1 MLLPVHTS
9 HPERGSRRSPVQ
21 VKPPR
26 DSPPASLW
34 GQARG
39 AVECGATPG
48 FWIYQPSSH
57 CGQPVISRALNEFWG
72 SFGCSP
78 PVVPSLPPAGPT
90 NSRERRGAP
99 AFPSRSRDSQT
110 ASRGTMEPW
119 ILLVGA
125 GIVLG
130 CVSGHLYT
138 SPESCEGR
146 CGEPFSEDDECHC
159 HRECGTQHS
168 CCEDYERHCGPG
180 GEGAEGGA
188 RSRDGFSSSRDSI
201 TEQELLELSE
211 QLYRLDH
218 NKARPGDIAINPQH
232 LAGPDETG
240 DKQDRSPQPLYK
252 YVNEA
257 LFSKPTY
264 ASFIKL
270 LDNYQRATG
279 REEEVTAEEL
289 REQDRFLQEVMKTE
303 LMKKLFVFLQGKNRY
318 SSEEEFVQDLKEMW
332 FGLYSRGDGER
343 DSSGFEHVFSGEVK
357 KGKVSGF
364 HNWIRFYLLEK
375 QGGVNYFSHN
385 FNGPWDTYPD
395 VLGLQFS
402 WDGFYKEVGSAFIGC
417 SPEFEFG
424 LYSLCFLARPG
435 RACHLS
441 LGGHRLSVQTYPWT
455 KSSSSSGR
463 RFIATAYVMSP

>member
-1 MLLPVHTS
+1 MALSWPGQDVPQQDLP
-9 HPERGSRRSPVQ
+9 RGHLSAELG
-21 VKPPR
+21 
-26 DSPPASLW
+26 SPPL
-34 GQARG
+34 
-39 AVECGATPG
+39 C
-48 FWIYQPSSH
+48 
-57 CGQPVISRALNEFWG
+57 
-72 SFGCSP
+72 
-78 PVVPSLPPAGPT
+78 VPK
-90 NSRERRGAP
+90 
-99 AFPSRSRDSQT
+99 D
-110 ASRGTMEPW
+110 
-119 ILLVGA
+119 
-125 GIVLG
+125 
-130 CVSGHLYT
+130 LYT
-138 SPESCEGR
+138 APDSCEGR
-146 CGEPFSEDDECHC
+146 CGEPFSEEDECHC
-159 HRECGTQHS
+159 HPECVTHDN
-168 CCEDYERHCGPG
+168 CCEDHERHCGPG
-180 GEGAEGGA
+180 AEGAEDGA
-188 RSRDGFSSSRDSI
+188 RNRDGFSSSRDSI

-211 QLYRLDH
+211 QLYGLDH
-218 NKARPGDIAINPQH
+218 NKARPSDIAINPQH
-232 LAGPDETG
+232 RAGPEETG

-252 YVNEA
+252 YVNEE

-289 REQDRFLQEVMKTE
+289 REQQRFLEEVMKTE

-318 SSEEEFVQDLKEMW
+318 SSEQEFLQDLEQMW

-375 QGGVNYFSHN
+375 QGVVNYFSHN
-385 FNGPWDTYPD
+385 FNGPWDSYPD

-402 WDGFYKEVGSAFIGC
+402 WDGFYKEVGSVFIGC

-441 LGGHRLSVQTYPWT
+441 LGGHRLSIQTYPWT
-455 KSSSSSGR
+455 KSTYGSGR
-463 RFIATAYVMSP
+463 RFIATAYVMSA

>member
-1 MLLPVHTS
+1 MELWMLL
-9 HPERGSRRSPVQ
+9 
-21 VKPPR
+21 
-26 DSPPASLW
+26 L
-34 GQARG
+34 
-39 AVECGATPG
+39 
-48 FWIYQPSSH
+48 
-57 CGQPVISRALNEFWG
+57 
-72 SFGCSP
+72 
-78 PVVPSLPPAGPT
+78 
-90 NSRERRGAP
+90 
-99 AFPSRSRDSQT
+99 
-110 ASRGTMEPW
+110 
-119 ILLVGA
+119 GA
-125 GIVLG
+125 GIALG

-138 SPESCEGR
+138 APDSCEGR
-146 CGEPFSEDDECHC
+146 CGEPFNEEDECHC
-159 HRECGTQHS
+159 HPGCEAEHN
-168 CCEDYERHCGPG
+168 CCEDHERHCGP
-180 GEGAEGGA
+180 
-188 RSRDGFSSSRDSI
+188 DGFSSSSGSI
-201 TEQELLELSE
+201 SEQELLELSE
-211 QLYRLDH
+211 QLYGLDH
-218 NKARPGDIAINPQH
+218 NKARPSDIALNPQH

-252 YVNEA
+252 YVNEE

-289 REQDRFLQEVMKTE
+289 REQERFLEEVMKTE
-303 LMKKLFVFLQGKNRY
+303 LMKKLFVFLQGKDRY
-318 SSEEEFVQDLKEMW
+318 SSEQEFLQDLNQMW
-332 FGLYSRGDGER
+332 FGLYSRGDGQR

-375 QGGVNYFSHN
+375 QGVLNYFSHN
-385 FNGPWDTYPD
+385 FDGPWDSYPD

-424 LYSLCFLARPG
+424 LYTLCFLARPG

-455 KSSSSSGR
+455 KATYGGGR